1 MDPWIKRW
9 LYTTNHKDI
18 GTLYFVSALYFG
30 FIGALLA
37 ILMRVQLSVPNN
49 SFLGPTAYDQ
59 AVTMHGLIMILWF
72 LSPLAIAFANYI
84 MPLQI
89 GAKDMAL
96 PRLNAFGYWIF
107 VMGGIVASIGFF
119 LPGGAANGGWTT
131 YAPLSSTNYSPGP
144 GPTLAFL
151 GLIMLTVS
159 ITMGSVNILLTIA
172 YMRAPGMT
180 WRKMPMFTWFI
191 LFTILQML
199 FSFPSL
205 LAGLLMLVSD
215 RVLNTVIF
223 SLPVSGGVAAGGAV
237 LWDDVFWFFG
247 HPEVYVVLLPAF
259 GMVTEIIPVFSGRPL
274 AERNII
280 LAVTGAVVVPLSY
293 LVWEHHMFIT
303 GVTLSEDEAF
313 SVATLLISL
322 PFDIIILAFVKSLAK
337 SSIRLT
343 VPMAFAIGSIVLF
356 IIGGIT
362 GVFLSSFVLDVVF
375 RGTYFVVA
383 HFHYV
388 MVGAAIFGLFGGIYY
403 YLPKMT
409 GRLYHENMA
418 RAHFIISFI
427 GFNVLYFPMFFLI
440 DMPRRV
446 YTYTSIPLWNELN
459 AIATV
464 GAFIFAL
471 AQILLVWNLVYTI
484 RKGRISPPN
493 PWGATGLEWVPS
505 IMGASS
511 EGGMV
516 SSTGIV
522 EAHGGDAHSASDAH
536 GVEGG
541 HEGGM
546 HEEHMSA
553 RPVQLALGITVS
565 FFGLSFFTHGI
576 GGAYDWQ
583 AGLCLLLAGFV
594 LDGYALWGWASD
606 DLKGKFKFNE
616 GVTERWP
623 FTNISKMRLGMY
635 IFLASDIIVFGAVL
649 ASYLYLRFNSP
660 VPWPI
665 PGSIHDV
672 TLGLILTII
681 LITSGLTA
689 VLALF
694 SARAGNTSR
703 LIQYLVATLVLA
715 SSFMIIKAGEWYGY
729 ITGSPSF
736 APWGGTL
743 PESTY
748 FFTIGLHG
756 AHVTAGIVIMGYLI
770 QKARKGGFK
779 DGNITGVENFALYW
793 AFVDIVWMFVFPL
806 FYLV

>member
-1 MDPWIKRW
+1 VDPWIKRW
-9 LYTTNHKDI
+9 LTTTNHKDI
-18 GTLYFVSALYFG
+18 GILYFVSALYFG

-37 ILMRVQLSVPNN
+37 ILMRVQLSVPN
-49 SFLGPTAYDQ
+49 STFLSPTAYDQ

-89 GAKDMAL
+89 GAKDMAM
-96 PRLNAFGYWIF
+96 PRLNALGYWLF
-107 VMGGIVASIGFF
+107 VMGGIVAAVGFF

-131 YAPLSSTNYSPGP
+131 YSPLSSSLYSPGP

-151 GLIMLTVS
+151 GLVMLTVS
-159 ITMGSVNILLTIA
+159 ITMGSVNILLTMA

-180 WRKMPMFTWFI
+180 WRKVPMFSWFI
-191 LFTILQML
+191 LFTILAML

-215 RVLNTVIF
+215 RVLGTVIF

-280 LAVTGAVVVPLSY
+280 LAVTGAVIIPLSY

-337 SSIRLT
+337 STIRLT

-388 MVGAAIFGLFGGIYY
+388 MVGAAIFGLFGGIYF

-409 GRLYHENMA
+409 GRLYHEGMA
-418 RAHFIISFI
+418 RAHFILSFI

-446 YTYTSIPLWNELN
+446 YTYQAIPSWDTLN
-459 AIATV
+459 LISTI

-471 AQILLVWNLVYTI
+471 AQILLIANLVYTL
-484 RKGRISPPN
+484 RQGKISPPN
-493 PWGATGLEWVPS
+493 PWGATGLEWVPH

-511 EGGMV
+511 AEGMSASLG
-516 SSTGIV
+516 TI
-522 EAHGGDAHSASDAH
+522 EAHDAHGGTAA
-536 GVEGG
+536 E
-541 HEGGM
+541 HEGGL
-546 HEEHMSA
+546 HEEHLSW
-553 RPVQLALGITVS
+553 RPIQLALGITVS
-565 FFGLSFFTHGI
+565 FFGLSLLTQGTI
-576 GGAYDWQ
+576 APGVTAVYNAQ
-583 AGLCLLLAGFV
+583 AGVCLLLAGFI
-594 LDGYALWGWASD
+594 LDGYSLWGWASD
-606 DLKGKFKFNE
+606 DTKNKFKFYE
-616 GVTERWP
+616 GMTERWP
-623 FTNISKMRLGMY
+623 FTNIPKLRLGMW
-635 IFLASDIIVFGAVL
+635 IFLSSDIVVFGAVI
-649 ASYLYLRFNSP
+649 ASDLYLRLNSP
-660 VPWPI
+660 VAWPVA
-665 PGSIHDV
+665 GSIHDV
-672 TLGLILTII
+672 LVGLVLTIV
-681 LITSGLTA
+681 LLTSGLTA
-689 VLALF
+689 VLALI
-694 SARAGNTSR
+694 SAKAGDNKR
-703 LIQYLVATLVLA
+703 LIQYLVATMALA
-715 SSFMIIKAGEWYGY
+715 STFMLIKGGEWYGY
-729 ITGSPSF
+729 LTGSASF

-748 FFTIGLHG
+748 FFTVGLHG
-756 AHVTAGIVIMGYLI
+756 AHVTAGIVVMAYLI
-770 QKARKGGFK
+770 QKARKGGFSK
-779 DGNITGVENFALYW
+779 DNYTGVENFALYW
-793 AFVDIVWMFVFPL
+793 AFVDIIWMFVFPL
-806 FYLV
+806 FYLI